1 MTLHQFGLL
10 VLECQNG
17 LFDWAADVC
26 MSRGSLEVGGRKLGK
41 LVIRKVLLRL
51 KNWERE
57 I

>member
-41 LVIRKVLLRL
+41 LVVGEVLLGL

>member
-1 MTLHQFGLL
+1 MTSHQFGLL

-17 LFDWAADVC
+17 LFDWPADVC

-41 LVIRKVLLRL
+41 LVIRKVLLGL